1 MNPNSSSSQVPSP
14 YFEQEGD
21 GGASRKTIKKDPQ
34 IIGSVVDLPRVE
46 DDRATLDRIESKRL
60 KRAMYDAIE
69 LRPLQTDR
77 LKPVK
82 VDN

>member
-1 MNPNSSSSQVPSP
+1 LNPNSSSSQVPSP

-21 GGASRKTIKKDPQ
+21 GGASRKTLKKDPQ

-69 LRPLQTDR
+69 IRPLQTER
-77 LKPVK
+77 LKPIK

>member
-1 MNPNSSSSQVPSP
+1 M
-14 YFEQEGD
+14 
-21 GGASRKTIKKDPQ
+21 
-34 IIGSVVDLPRVE
+34 VDLPRVE

-69 LRPLQTDR
+69 IRPLQTER
-77 LKPVK
+77 LKPIK